1 MLIIKTYTTK
11 TCSYDRVHVLKLN
24 DLFRNIKKCEQLVI
38 HDFNSRLIR
47 FCFLNLYIATV
58 LDRMTNAKPLDRI
71 LIFLQ
76 FYIYKLVTM
85 HQLIRSYPASY
96 RRGDHTELS
105 CE

>member
-58 LDRMTNAKPLDRI
+58 LYLGPNDESKTSGSNSDFSI
-71 LIFLQ
+71 S
-76 FYIYKLVTM
+76 KLVTM